1 MGIKVITAPMFW
13 EIRKL
18 GKEYSA
24 KYEVIGTW
32 LEDGVRMTSGER
44 YAYCAT
50 MREARSISKALRR
63 DFGDTVRY
71 TKVTY

>member
-1 MGIKVITAPMFW
+1 MGSKFIDAPMFW

-32 LEDGVRMTSGER
+32 LEDGARMTSGER
-44 YAYCAT
+44 YAYCDT
-50 MREARSISKALRR
+50 MREAKSIFRALRR
-63 DFGDTVRY
+63 EFGDTVTIR
-71 TKVTY
+71 K